1 MFYPSRASNIE
12 RARRY
17 LAALPPA
24 VSGSG
29 GHDATFHAACVL
41 VHGFGLTLDEARPIL
56 HEWNA
61 RCLPPW
67 HPADLE
73 HKLVSAVAT
82 PTDRP
87 RGYLLNERERACPPP
102 TWNNHASLTPT
113 KQKPWPDPDP
123 ARIANALKDG
133 PTALQL
139 WERSPVL
146 LDIDDGSNC
155 ASIVSVLFAD
165 ANHTDPLL
173 CVGKSSR
180 EFATRPLSCW
190 LACERLAD
198 FSFIVP
204 AHMTARTGHT
214 KAGKVSEHTLE
225 NTGPRFYAVVEF
237 DTGTMD
243 EHAARL
249 WHLDEYTPL
258 ALVVHSGG
266 KSLHGW
272 FPMKGYHPEEM
283 RRFME
288 YAAVLGAD
296 AKLFS
301 NPSQFVRLPAGTREG
316 GCRQSVFYYD
326 ESINSRV
333 ASNTGEDTANE

>member
-1 MFYPSRASNIE
+1 MFYPSRASIIE

-17 LAALPPA
+17 LAAVPPA

-41 VHGFGLTLDEARPIL
+41 VHGFGLTVDEARPIL

-67 HPADLE
+67 HVADLE
-73 HKLVSAVAT
+73 HKLVSADST
-82 PTDRP
+82 PANRP

-102 TWNNHASLTPT
+102 PWSNQASLAPT

-123 ARIANALKDG
+123 AQIAVALKDG

-139 WERSPVL
+139 WERSPVR
-146 LDIDDGSNC
+146 LDEDDGSNC
-155 ASIVSVLFAD
+155 AAIMRALFTDAD
-165 ANHTDPLL
+165 QPDPLL

-180 EFATRPLSCW
+180 EFATRPLSVW
-190 LACERLAD
+190 LTCERLAD
-198 FSFIVP
+198 FSFVVP
-204 AHMTARTGHT
+204 AHMTARAGHT

-225 NTGPRFYAVVEF
+225 NTGPRRFVVVEF
-237 DTGTMD
+237 DTGTTD
-243 EHAARL
+243 EHAARI
-249 WHLDEYTPL
+249 WHLDGYARL

-266 KSLHGW
+266 KSLHAW
-272 FPMKGYHPEEM
+272 FPIAGYQPEEV

-288 YAAVLGAD
+288 YAALLGAD
-296 AKLFS
+296 TKLFS
-301 NPSQFVRLPAGTREG
+301 NPSQFVRLPGGTREG
-316 GCRQSVFYYD
+316 GCRQSVFYD
-326 ESINSRV
+326 AVGNNSQDV
-333 ASNTGEDTANE
+333 CSSGEAIK